1 MLNRKIY
8 DVEENRNRVDCEK
21 KVLKDEFMMVSGKVL
36 DLEVKFEY
44 EYCEKFFFQ
53 VQLEDVNN
61 RLVVNCEE
69 VFKVEQQFIEQKLIV
84 DIFNK
89 DIV

>member
-8 DVEENRNRVDCEK
+8 DVEESRNRVDCEK

-61 RLVVNCEE
+61 RLIVNCEE

>member
-8 DVEENRNRVDCEK
+8 DVEESRNRVDCEK